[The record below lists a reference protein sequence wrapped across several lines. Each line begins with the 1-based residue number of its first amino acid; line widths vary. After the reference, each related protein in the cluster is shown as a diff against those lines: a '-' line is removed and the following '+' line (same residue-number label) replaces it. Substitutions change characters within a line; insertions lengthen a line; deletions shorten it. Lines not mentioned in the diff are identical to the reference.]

1 MIVTP
6 PRFANKYDF
15 CSLGLHL
22 QQRTPHG
29 FWPPRM
35 TPSATYEPIPVAVN
49 DCRPQLDTT
58 EDRSIQAICEQLAGK
73 VNSFLESD
81 APTPLLRRVQ
91 TQTRS
96 TLAVIVEALER
107 YSLEEISISYNGGKD
122 CLVLLVLYLS
132 ALAPTAAHMKSRT
145 LPAALPSVYVI
156 APHPFSEV
164 DDFVTASV
172 SEYHLDLARYAMP
185 MKNAFITYLE
195 DYPKIKAILVG
206 TRRTDPHGKFLTHFD
221 ETDSGWPSFMRIH
234 PVIDWQYAEIWAAR
248 FLRHLEIPY
257 CPLYD
262 DGYTSLGGKSDT
274 RPNPT
279 LHRSGQQQNFRPAY
293 ELQDDHSERLGR
305 DG

>member
-1 MIVTP
+1 
-6 PRFANKYDF
+6 
-15 CSLGLHL
+15 
-22 QQRTPHG
+22 
-29 FWPPRM
+29 M

-58 EDRSIQAICEQLAGK
+58 EDKNIQAICEQLAGK
-73 VNSFLESD
+73 VDSFLESD

-96 TLAVIVEALER
+96 ALAVIVKALER

-132 ALAPTAAHMKSRT
+132 ALVPTAAHMKSRT
-145 LPAALPSVYVI
+145 LPTALPSVYVI
-156 APHPFSEV
+156 APHPFNEV

-185 MKNAFITYLE
+185 MKDAFIRYLE

-206 TRRTDPHGKFLTHFD
+206 TRRTDPHGKSLTHFD
-221 ETDSGWPSFMRIH
+221 ETDSGWPSFMRVH
-234 PVIDWQYAEIWAAR
+234 PVIDWQYAEIWA

-257 CPLYD
+257 CP
-262 DGYTSLGGKSDT
+262 GVV
-274 RPNPT
+274 N
-279 LHRSGQQQNFRPAY
+279 
-293 ELQDDHSERLGR
+293 
-305 DG
+305 